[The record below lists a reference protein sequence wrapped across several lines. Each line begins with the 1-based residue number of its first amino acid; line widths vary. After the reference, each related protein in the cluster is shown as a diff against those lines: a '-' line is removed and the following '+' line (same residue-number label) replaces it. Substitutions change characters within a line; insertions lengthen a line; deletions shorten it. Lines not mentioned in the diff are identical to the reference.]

1 MKLDKLKIKLL
12 IVDDEKDIRES
23 LKDILID
30 EGYEVF
36 LAANAS
42 EAKEIKLSKR
52 IDLILLDIWMPD
64 IDGLSLLK
72 EWASNNE
79 INCPVIMMSGHGTID
94 TAIESTK
101 IGATDFLEK
110 PISLQKLL
118 KTISSSLKSSVALK
132 KIDKTFFEESNLKYI
147 KDFEVEINKLK
158 KYDLVAFVGDKSDL
172 AEIFISILFNTNYY
186 LVKKTEDINDNLL
199 NLIQTS
205 GLRFILFDNCLNGI
219 IKYKDY
225 KKVFNELIAKKIK
238 IIFLEKEKTTLD
250 SFLKNVNN
258 AVIFEPPKLS
268 NDRDLIPDLSNALLT
283 FHLNKN
289 PNISFKV
296 FDSSALNSLRN
307 NTEVESID
315 QLDKIITSLIKTSAS
330 ELIDK
335 DDVESLF
342 NNHRPS
348 FDHNNNADI
357 NINFLYEKPLRE
369 SRDLFET
376 MYLKHHLNKNKSI
389 TDLSK
394 KTGIERTH
402 LYRKLKQLGIKF

>member
-1 MKLDKLKIKLL
+1 MDKLKIKLL
-12 IVDDEKDIRES
+12 IVDDEKDIRDS

-30 EGYEVF
+30 EGYEIY
-36 LAANAS
+36 LAANAL
-42 EAKEIKLSKR
+42 EAKKIKLSQT

-94 TAIESTK
+94 TAIEATK

-118 KTISSSLKSSVALK
+118 KTISSSLKSSVELK
-132 KIDKTFFEESNLKYI
+132 KIDKTFFEECNLKFI
-147 KDFEVEINKLK
+147 KDIEAEINRLK
-158 KYDLVAFVGDKSDL
+158 TKDLVAFVGNKTNFI
-172 AEIFISILFNTNYY
+172 EILLSILFSTNYY
-186 LVKKTEDINDNLL
+186 LVNKVSNINKNLL

-205 GLRFILFDNCLNGI
+205 GLKFILFDNCLNGA

-225 KKVFNELIAKKIK
+225 QKLFNELIANKIK
-238 IIFLEKEKTTLD
+238 IIFLEKERAVIN
-250 SFLKNVNN
+250 SFLKNEKNS
-258 AVIFEPPKLS
+258 VIFEAPKLS

-296 FDSSALNSLRN
+296 IDSSALNTLRN
-307 NTEVESID
+307 KADIESMD
-315 QLDKIITSLIKTSAS
+315 QLDEIIISLIKTSDS

-335 DDVESLF
+335 DHVDALF
-342 NNHRPS
+342 NR
-348 FDHNNNADI
+348 HNTSIDQKNNTELIID
-357 NINFLYEKPLRE
+357 FLFEKPLKE

-376 MYLKHHLNKNKSI
+376 MYLKHHLSQNKSI
-389 TDLSK
+389 TSLSK

-402 LYRKLKQLGIKF
+402 LYRKLKHLGIKV